1 MWILDKVKLGRKKM
15 DMVTKV
21 VFNTV
26 EKQSFFFLASLLGL
40 VQVLVSCNKF

>member
-26 EKQSFFFLASLLGL
+26 EKQSFFFFSITVGASASSR
-40 VQVLVSCNKF
+40 VL